1 VATPGSVDPSVTE
14 DSVMAGP
21 SNAPD
26 PKMDSQDL
34 YREDMYTDRRVGT
47 IRVLTPVKSDGTPDP
62 VRPTSYVGQAQI
74 MTPAGALPLSFEIE
88 AKTLAEACEG
98 FADGARMAFEETM
111 KELQE
116 MRRQQASSIV
126 IPEAGAA
133 SALTGQGGLP
143 PRGKIQIP

>member
-1 VATPGSVDPSVTE
+1 
-14 DSVMAGP
+14 MAGQ

-34 YREDMYTDRRVGT
+34 YREDLYSDRRVGT
-47 IRVLTPVKSDGTPDP
+47 IRVMTPVKSDGTPDP
-62 VRPTSYVGQAQI
+62 ARQTSYVGQAQI

-98 FADGARMAFEETM
+98 FAAGAKVAFEETM
-111 KELQE
+111 QELQE

-126 IPEAGAA
+126 IPDAGAA
-133 SALTGQGGLP
+133 SAIAGQGGP
-143 PRGKIQIP
+143 PRGKIQFP

>member
-1 VATPGSVDPSVTE
+1 
-14 DSVMAGP
+14 MAGP
-21 SNAPD
+21 TNALD
-26 PKMDSQDL
+26 PKMDVNDL
-34 YREDMYTDRRVGT
+34 YREDMYSDRKVGT
-47 IRVLTPVKSDGTPDP
+47 IRVLTPVKSDGTPDTA
-62 VRPTSYVGQAQI
+62 RPTSYVGQAQI

-98 FADGARMAFEETM
+98 FADGARIAFEETM

-133 SALTGQGGLP
+133 SALAGPGGP
-143 PRGKIQIP
+143 PRGKIQFP

>member
-1 VATPGSVDPSVTE
+1 
-14 DSVMAGP
+14 MAGP